1 MKLTRIRIEQF
12 RQFRQ
17 PIEITGLDPGLNLF
31 TGANE
36 AGKSTIVAAIRAAFF
51 ERHRS
56 GSVDHLRPWD
66 DASASPG
73 VELDFIVAGRTYRLG
88 KRFLGRKRCELHAG
102 PLHLDGAEAEDHLA
116 ELLGFQ
122 HAGKGASKA
131 EHWGIP
137 GLLWIQQG
145 GAQDIRESIGHAT
158 DHLRSALDTT
168 LGEVASSGGDE
179 VLAKVEALR
188 NELLTAATGKPR
200 GPYQQAFE
208 QAAALEAA
216 VQALDA
222 DIAAYREKVDRL
234 AALRRDHAADAG
246 EQPWT
251 VFRRQEQDAA
261 RQLDAVSAIEAAL
274 QADRQRAEQLAMQ
287 IQLLRDRL
295 DAFAGEEEAVDAR
308 RAALEHAQRL
318 SQARGAEVEQWQ
330 VRAREASQRHAAAR
344 EVLRQAREE
353 AMRRDLLRQQDALRR
368 KLERTMAV
376 LAKAEAQQAALIDL
390 QRRLAE
396 TRIDAEDLDTLR
408 QRHGRI
414 NELRIRRDAIA
425 TRLRFELV
433 AGARIDIGGEAVTGR
448 GDRLLTEA
456 TRVTLPGLGRLD
468 ITPGGADL
476 AELGR
481 EERALVDAHD
491 ALLQRLGLASLEAAE
506 SRLQSHTR
514 FQAEARTAAATLM
527 ALAPEGIDA
536 LRGEQTAIVASL
548 GETEQALARLPAATA
563 ATNDPPALAQAEA
576 AEESARQSL
585 EQINRALDQARV
597 AAGNARIVSEAAVR
611 ELTVAQAVL
620 AAPERAARLAAV
632 NQALTDARAEQASLA
647 VRIETLA
654 RQLADARPDILRQD
668 VERLRKSAEQL
679 EKQHAERRDL
689 LMKLDVELQTTG
701 ALGLEERR
709 AELARDLQQA
719 RRRSSELQRRART
732 LDHLLKLLRDKR
744 ASLTRRLQAPLQ
756 KHLDRYLQLLFPH
769 ASLEIDEN
777 LSPGPLTR
785 PGGNGPETGRFEE
798 LSFGA
803 REQMG
808 VISRLAYAD
817 LLKEAGRPTLIILDD
832 ALVHSDA
839 QRLAQMKRLLFDA
852 ATRHQILVF
861 TCHPADWRDLGVA
874 ARSLESLRVTT
885 VAG

>member
-1 MKLTRIRIEQF
+1 MKLTRIRVEQF

-56 GSVDHLRPWD
+56 GSVDHLRPWG

-73 VELDFIVAGRTYRLG
+73 VELDFTIAGHDYRLV
-88 KRFLGRKRCELHAG
+88 KRFLGRKRCELQVGSRRMDA
-102 PLHLDGAEAEDHLA
+102 AEAEDHLA
-116 ELLGFQ
+116 DLLGFQ

-145 GAQDIRESIGHAT
+145 GAQDIREPVGHAT
-158 DHLRSALDTT
+158 DHLRTALDAT
-168 LGEVASSGGDE
+168 LGEVASSSGDE
-179 VLAKVEALR
+179 VLAKVESLR

-200 GPYQQAFE
+200 GPYQQALE

-216 VQALDA
+216 VQALDE
-222 DIAAYREKVDRL
+222 DIAAYRDKVDRL
-234 AALRRDHAADAG
+234 ATLRSDHAADEA

-251 VFRRQEQDAA
+251 VIRRDEQAAA
-261 RQLDAVSAIEAAL
+261 RQLDAVSAIEVAL
-274 QADRQRAEQLAMQ
+274 QADRQRAEQLAVQ

-295 DAFAGEEEAVDAR
+295 EAFAGEEAAVDAR
-308 RAALEHAQRL
+308 RAAVERARQA
-318 SQARGAEVEQWQ
+318 SQAEDALVERWQ
-330 VRAREASQRHAAAR
+330 LKAREASQRHAAAR
-344 EVLRQAREE
+344 EALRLAREE
-353 AMRRDLLRQQDALRR
+353 ATRRDLLRQQDELRR
-368 KLERTMAV
+368 KLERTTDV
-376 LAKAEAQQAALIDL
+376 LAKAEAQQTMLLDL

-396 TRIDAEDLDTLR
+396 TRVDAKDLDALR

-414 NELRIRRDAIA
+414 SELRIRRDAIA
-425 TRLRFELV
+425 TRLRFDLV
-433 AGARIDIGGEAVTGR
+433 EGAGIDIGMEAVTGR

-456 TRVTLPGLGRLD
+456 TSVTLPGLGRLD

-514 FQAEARTAAATLM
+514 FQAEARTAAATLA

-536 LRGEQTAIVASL
+536 LRGEQAAIVASL
-548 GETEQALARLPAATA
+548 GETEQALARLPAATGVS
-563 ATNDPPALAQAEA
+563 NHPPALAQAEA

-585 EQINRALDQARV
+585 EQINRRLDQARQ

-611 ELTVAQAVL
+611 ELAAAQAVL
-620 AAPERAARLAAV
+620 NVPERAVRLSAV
-632 NQALTDARAEQASLA
+632 NQALMDARAEQAGLTA
-647 VRIETLA
+647 RIETLA
-654 RQLADARPDILRQD
+654 RQLAEARPDILRQD

-689 LMKLDVELQTTG
+689 LMRLDVELQTAG

-709 AELARDLQQA
+709 AELVRDLEQA
-719 RRRSSELQRRART
+719 RRRSGELQRRAQA
-732 LDHLLKLLRDKR
+732 LDYLLNLLRDKR
-744 ASLTRRLQAPLQ
+744 AILTRKLQAPLQ
-756 KHLDRYLQLLFPH
+756 KHLNRYLQLLFPH

-785 PGGNGPETGRFEE
+785 PGGNGPETGMFEE

-817 LLKEAGRPTLIILDD
+817 LLKEAGRPTLVILDD
-832 ALVHSDA
+832 ALVHSDET
-839 QRLAQMKRLLFDA
+839 RLAQMKRLLFDA
-852 ATRHQILVF
+852 ATRHQILLF
-861 TCHPADWRDLGVA
+861 TCHPANWRDLGVG
-874 ARSLESLRVTT
+874 ARSLEALRATT

>member
-73 VELDFIVAGRTYRLG
+73 VELDFIVAGQTYRLS
-88 KRFLGRKRCELHAG
+88 KRFLGRKRCALHAG
-102 PLHLDGAEAEDHLA
+102 PLHLTGAEAEDHLA
-116 ELLGFQ
+116 DLLGFQ
-122 HAGKGASKA
+122 HAGKGASRA

-145 GAQDIRESIGHAT
+145 GAQDVRESIGHAT

-179 VLAKVEALR
+179 VLVKVEALR

-200 GPYQQAFE
+200 GPYQQALE
-208 QAAALEAA
+208 QAAAVEAA

-222 DIAAYREKVDRL
+222 DIAAYGEKVDRL
-234 AALRRDHAADAG
+234 AALRRDHAADAA

-274 QADRQRAEQLAMQ
+274 QADRQRTEQLATQ

-295 DAFAGEEEAVDAR
+295 DAFAGEEDVVDAR
-308 RAALEHAQRL
+308 RAAVERARQA
-318 SQARGAEVEQWQ
+318 SQAEQALVERWQ
-330 VRAREASQRHAAAR
+330 LKAREASQRHAAAR

-353 AMRRDLLRQQDALRR
+353 AMRRDLLRQQDELRR

-376 LAKAEAQQAALIDL
+376 LAKAEAQQAVLIDL

-396 TRIDAEDLDTLR
+396 TRIDAKDLDVLR

-433 AGARIDIGGEAVTGR
+433 ASARIDIGGEAVTGC

-491 ALLQRLGLASLEAAE
+491 ALLKRLGLASLEAAE
-506 SRLQSHTR
+506 SRLQSHIR
-514 FQAEARTAAATLM
+514 LQAEARTAAATIT

-548 GETEQALARLPAATA
+548 GETEQALTRLPAATA

-585 EQINRALDQARV
+585 EQINRALDQARG

-611 ELTVAQAVL
+611 ELAVAQAVL
-620 AAPERAARLAAV
+620 DAPERAARLAAV

-719 RRRSSELQRRART
+719 RRRSSELQRRAQT

-777 LSPGPLTR
+777 ISPGPLTR

-817 LLKEAGRPTLIILDD
+817 LLKDAGRPTLLILDD

-839 QRLAQMKRLLFDA
+839 QRLEQMKRLLFDA